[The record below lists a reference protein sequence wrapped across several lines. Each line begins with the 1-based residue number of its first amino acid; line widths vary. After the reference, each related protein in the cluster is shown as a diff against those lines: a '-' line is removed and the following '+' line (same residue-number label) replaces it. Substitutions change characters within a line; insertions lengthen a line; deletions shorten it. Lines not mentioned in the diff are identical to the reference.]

1 MLHYQFE
8 AIHPFSDGNGRIGR
22 ILAVLYLVLHDKLTL
37 PILFLSESILL
48 EKQQYYTFLSAID
61 RREKRALYD
70 FTLRFLLLVE
80 QQAYKTGIMI
90 LRIEQL
96 MKGTKKALKTNS
108 KLAKIYSHE
117 LVDYLFTRPY
127 YDINGLTAMLRIHR
141 NTASSYFAALEEAD
155 LIKSIKIGREK
166 YYYNPAFLAIL
177 KYGKEK
183 KR

>member
-8 AIHPFSDGNGRIGR
+8 AIHLFGDGNGRIGR
-22 ILAVLYLVLHDKLTL
+22 ILAVFYLVLHDKLIL

-48 EKQQYYTFLSAID
+48 EKQQYYKFLSAID
-61 RREKRALYD
+61 SGEKEALYQ
-70 FTLRFLLLVE
+70 FTFRFLSLIE

-96 MKGTKKALKTNS
+96 MKETTKRLKGHS

-117 LVDYLFTRPY
+117 LVDYLFSGPY
-127 YDINGLTAMLRIHR
+127 YNVEGLTIMLDIHR
-141 NTASSYFAALEEAD
+141 NTASSYFTTLEQEN
-155 LIKSIKIGREK
+155 LIKKVKIGREK

-177 KYGKEK
+177 KY
-183 KR
+183 